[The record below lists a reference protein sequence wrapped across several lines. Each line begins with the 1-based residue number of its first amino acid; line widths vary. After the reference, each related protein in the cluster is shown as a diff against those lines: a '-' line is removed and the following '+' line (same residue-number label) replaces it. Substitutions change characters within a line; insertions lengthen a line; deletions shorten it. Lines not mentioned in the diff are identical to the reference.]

1 MTQTVQLYSSRIT
14 TIRPTMTMVT
24 DLLPRV
30 KETWIFNDCAIAETK
45 NGRFDGLVVI
55 RLDEYNEHYFGIIP
69 DLHTYGG
76 IYDTREKLDHA
87 CENYEALPADVF
99 MEKVDWAHIEEGHRY
114 L

>member
-45 NGRFDGLVVI
+45 NGRFVGLVVI
-55 RLDEYNEHYFGIIP
+55 RLDEYNEHYFGVIP

-99 MEKVDWAHIEEGHRY
+99 MERVDWDHVEEGHRY
-114 L
+114 M